1 MPQNLGNTTSLSKD
15 LIAQNIDK
23 LFTLLPELIYVWDFT
38 AKKLTYVSP
47 KFQEV
52 LGEFDIEAFE
62 AMLVSQF
69 EHLHEGNKIKFAFDF
84 KTQNGAV
91 RNLES
96 TGTLLND
103 QSSENKVFLL
113 IAQDVTE
120 QKEYEEQFVEKITQL
135 QRQSVQMD
143 EAESILKFGSWEW
156 NLNHNSI
163 KWSEGLFNILAIE
176 SSRFYNQ
183 TVERGFYSGFVVEE
197 DRESVLK
204 FTEEILNGN
213 KIQNELPHKIIDA
226 KGNKKNIILRAR
238 SFYDQKGVVIKVL
251 GVCADVT
258 QLELY
263 KRELEL
269 QLEKANNSN
278 LELEQFAYIAS
289 HDLQEPLR
297 KITAFGERLEKNY
310 RATLGDDGQFYLN
323 RMTNAAQRMNI
334 LVEDLLKYSRASR
347 KTEGLTK
354 ISLND
359 VLKNVLE
366 VLELKINEK
375 KAIVKIASLP
385 SVEAQP
391 TQMLQLFQ
399 NLIENAL
406 KFSKNDV
413 QPRIEIDSVELMGG
427 QAQHIKS
434 LIPEKKYYKIR
445 VTDNGIGFEPKNK
458 ENIFTIFQRLHG
470 RSEYEG
476 TGIGLAICRKIVEAN
491 GGKIIAESDQ
501 NQGAVFIIYLPT

>member
-1 MPQNLGNTTSLSKD
+1 MPKNLGNTTSLSKD

-23 LFTLLPELIYVWDFT
+23 LFTLLPELVYVWDFT
-38 AKKLTYVSP
+38 AQKLTYLSP
-47 KFQEV
+47 KFQE
-52 LGEFDIEAFE
+52 LSGEFDIEAFE
-62 AMLVSQF
+62 TMLFSQF
-69 EHLHEGNKIKFAFDF
+69 ERLNEGEKIKFTLNVE
-84 KTQNGAV
+84 TQNGAV

-113 IAQDVTE
+113 IAQDVTD
-120 QKEYEEQFVEKITQL
+120 QKEYEAQFIEKITQL

-156 NLNHNSI
+156 NIDRNSI
-163 KWSEGLFNILAIE
+163 KWSEGLFNILGIE
-176 SSRFYNQ
+176 SSKFQNQ
-183 TVERGFYSGFVVEE
+183 AVERGLYGGFVVEE
-197 DRESVLK
+197 DRESVMK
-204 FTEEILNGN
+204 FTEEILIGN
-213 KIQNELPHKIIDA
+213 KMQNELPHKIIDA

-238 SFYDQKGVVIKVL
+238 SFYDEHGVVIKVL

-297 KITAFGERLEKNY
+297 KITAFGERLEKKY
-310 RATLGDDGQFYLN
+310 KDILGDDGQFYLN

-334 LVEDLLKYSRASR
+334 LIEDLLKYSRASR
-347 KTEGLTK
+347 KTEGLSK

-366 VLELKINEK
+366 VLELKINDK
-375 KAIVKIASLP
+375 KAIVKIAALP
-385 SVEAQP
+385 SIEAQP

-406 KFSKNDV
+406 KFSKIDV
-413 QPRIEIDSVELMGG
+413 QPMIQIDSVELTREET
-427 QAQHIKS
+427 QNIKS
-434 LIPEKKYYKIR
+434 LMPEKKYYKIR
-445 VTDNGIGFEPKNK
+445 VIDNGIGFEPQNK
-458 ENIFTIFQRLHG
+458 EKIFTIFQRLHG
-470 RSEYEG
+470 RSEYYG

-501 NQGAVFIIYLPT
+501 NQGTVFIIYLPT

>member
-1 MPQNLGNTTSLSKD
+1 MFKNLGNTTSLSKD
-15 LIAQNIDK
+15 LIGQNIDK

-47 KFQEV
+47 KFQEI

-62 AMLVSQF
+62 TMLVFQF
-69 EHLHEGNKIKFAFDF
+69 KHLNEFEKIRFAFDV
-84 KTQNGAV
+84 KSKNGSV

-96 TGTLLND
+96 TGTLLNE

-120 QKEYEEQFVEKITQL
+120 QKEYEAQFIEKITQL

-156 NLNHNSI
+156 NIDRNSI

-176 SSRFYNQ
+176 SSRFQNQ
-183 TVERGFYSGFVVEE
+183 PVERGLYSGFVVEE
-197 DRESVLK
+197 DKESVLK
-204 FTEEILNGN
+204 FTEELLNGN
-213 KIQNELPHKIIDA
+213 KTQNELPHRITDS

-238 SFYDQKGVVIKVL
+238 SFYDEHGVVIKVL

-310 RATLGDDGQFYLN
+310 KTILGDDGQFYLN

-334 LVEDLLKYSRASR
+334 LIEDLLKYSRASR

-366 VLELKINEK
+366 VLELKINDK
-375 KAIVKIASLP
+375 KAIVKVASLP

-413 QPRIEIDSVELMGG
+413 QPMIEIDSVELMGG

-434 LIPEKKYYKIR
+434 LIPDKKYYKIR
-445 VTDNGIGFEPKNK
+445 VIDNGIGFEPKNK
-458 ENIFTIFQRLHG
+458 EKIFTIFQRLHG

>member
-1 MPQNLGNTTSLSKD
+1 
-15 LIAQNIDK
+15 
-23 LFTLLPELIYVWDFT
+23 
-38 AKKLTYVSP
+38 
-47 KFQEV
+47 
-52 LGEFDIEAFE
+52 
-62 AMLVSQF
+62 
-69 EHLHEGNKIKFAFDF
+69 
-84 KTQNGAV
+84 
-91 RNLES
+91 
-96 TGTLLND
+96 
-103 QSSENKVFLL
+103 
-113 IAQDVTE
+113 
-120 QKEYEEQFVEKITQL
+120 
-135 QRQSVQMD
+135 
-143 EAESILKFGSWEW
+143 
-156 NLNHNSI
+156 
-163 KWSEGLFNILAIE
+163 
-176 SSRFYNQ
+176 
-183 TVERGFYSGFVVEE
+183 
-197 DRESVLK
+197 
-204 FTEEILNGN
+204 
-213 KIQNELPHKIIDA
+213 
-226 KGNKKNIILRAR
+226 
-238 SFYDQKGVVIKVL
+238 VVIKVL

-310 RATLGDDGQFYLN
+310 KTILGDDGQFYLN

-334 LVEDLLKYSRASR
+334 LIEDLLKYSRASR
-347 KTEGLTK
+347 KTEDLTK

-406 KFSKNDV
+406 KFSQNEV
-413 QPRIEIDSVELMGG
+413 QPMIEIDSVEIMGG
-427 QAQHIKS
+427 HAQQIKS
-434 LIPEKKYYKIR
+434 LIPDRKYYKIR
-445 VTDNGIGFEPKNK
+445 VIDNGIGFEPKNK
-458 ENIFTIFQRLHG
+458 EKIFTIFQRLHG

-476 TGIGLAICRKIVEAN
+476 TGICLAICRKIVEAN

-501 NQGAVFIIYLPT
+501 NQGAVFIIYLPI

>member
-1 MPQNLGNTTSLSKD
+1 MSNNFGNTPNLSKD

-23 LFTLLPELIYVWDFT
+23 LFTLLPQLVYVWDFT
-38 AKKLTYVSP
+38 AQKLTYLSP
-47 KFQEV
+47 KFKEV
-52 LGEFDIEAFE
+52 LGEYDSLAFE
-62 AMLVSQF
+62 TMLVSQF
-69 EHLHEGNKIKFAFDF
+69 EHLNEGDKIRFAFDV
-84 KTQNGAV
+84 KTQNGAI

-120 QKEYEEQFVEKITQL
+120 QKEYEAQFVEKITQL

-156 NLNHNSI
+156 NLDRNNL

-176 SSRFYNQ
+176 SSRFQNQ
-183 TVERGFYSGFVVEE
+183 PVERGLYSGFVVEE
-197 DRESVLK
+197 DKESVLK
-204 FTEEILNGN
+204 FTEELLNGN

-226 KGNKKNIILRAR
+226 KGIKKNIILRAR
-238 SFYDQKGVVIKVL
+238 SFYDEHGVVIRVL

-269 QLEKANNSN
+269 QLENANNSN

-310 RATLGDDGQFYLN
+310 KTILGDDGQFYLN

-334 LVEDLLKYSRASR
+334 LIEDLLKYSRASR
-347 KTEGLTK
+347 KTESLTK

-366 VLELKINEK
+366 VLELKINDK
-375 KAIVKIASLP
+375 KAIVKVASLP

-413 QPRIEIDSVELMGG
+413 QPMIEIDSVELTRE
-427 QAQHIKS
+427 QILNIKN
-434 LIPEKKYYKIR
+434 LLPEKRYHKIR
-445 VTDNGIGFEPKNK
+445 VIDNGIGFEPKNK
-458 ENIFTIFQRLHG
+458 EKIFTIFQRLHG